1 MYLAEIR
8 GKVSSLIE
16 KKEDVLTSNVLS
28 FFKYADRAVF
38 LKGYLHELGVDISKH
53 EAKQAIFE
61 FWPQYQDGTEPDV
74 VIQTSNYYLLLEA
87 KYFSDFGKETPKTK
101 AQLTRE
107 VENGKREANNQGKL
121 FKLIAITADS
131 YERSERL
138 DSLPK
143 GLIPFCKWTNW
154 QTVAKYLKQVLE
166 NQQGIRLEDAIFARD
181 LYELLDKK
189 NLRSFIGLQESLII
203 RGVLEHCDQVFF
215 EARTAKHR
223 GDFIGFQ
230 ESLSTIAVIIQIP
243 QCIFFDRRKRLFQ
256 PYDYPILPR
265 QISEEIFIWRKDAS

>member
-8 GKVSSLIE
+8 GKLSSLIE
-16 KKEDVLTSNVLS
+16 KKEDVLTSNVFS

-38 LKGYLHELGVDISKH
+38 LKGYLHELGVDISEH
-53 EAKQAIFE
+53 EAKHAIFE

-87 KYFSDFGKETPKTK
+87 KYFSDFGKKTPNTK

-121 FKLIAITADS
+121 FKFIAITADS
-131 YERSERL
+131 YERPERL

-166 NQQGIRLEDAIFARD
+166 NQQGIRLEDKIFASD

-189 NLRSFIGLQESLII
+189 NLRSFIGLSESLFINKALKAQSRI
-203 RGVLEHCDQVFF
+203 FF
-215 EARTAKHR
+215 DAKTAKFR
-223 GDFIGFQ
+223 GDFIGFD
-230 ESLSTIAVIIQIP
+230 ESLSVIKPLMILPSYIFLNKRKQLFLHSEYP
-243 QCIFFDRRKRLFQ
+243 LMNNQLNTPVIFFRR
-256 PYDYPILPR
+256 
-265 QISEEIFIWRKDAS
+265 S

>member
-8 GKVSSLIE
+8 GKLSSLIE
-16 KKEDVLTSNVLS
+16 KKEDVLTSNVFS

-74 VIQTSNYYLLLEA
+74 VIQTNNYYLLLEA

-131 YERSERL
+131 YERPERL

-166 NQQGIRLEDAIFARD
+166 NQQGMRLEDKIFASD

-189 NLRSFIGLQESLII
+189 NLRSFIGLSESLFINKALKAQSRI
-203 RGVLEHCDQVFF
+203 FF
-215 EARTAKHR
+215 DAKMAKFR
-223 GDFIGFQ
+223 GDFIGFD
-230 ESLSTIAVIIQIP
+230 ESLSAIKPLMILPNYIFLNRRKQLFLHSEYPFMNNRINTPV
-243 QCIFFDRRKRLFQ
+243 IFFRR
-256 PYDYPILPR
+256 
-265 QISEEIFIWRKDAS
+265 S

>member
-8 GKVSSLIE
+8 GKLSSLIE
-16 KKEDVLTSNVLS
+16 KKEDVLTSNVFS

-74 VIQTSNYYLLLEA
+74 VIQTNNYYLLLEA

-121 FKLIAITADS
+121 FKLIAVTADS
-131 YERSERL
+131 YERPERL

-166 NQQGIRLEDAIFARD
+166 NQQGIRLEDKIFASD

-189 NLRSFIGLQESLII
+189 NLRSFIGLSESLFVNKALKTQSRI
-203 RGVLEHCDQVFF
+203 FF
-215 EARTAKHR
+215 DAKMAEFR
-223 GDFIGFQ
+223 GDFIGFD
-230 ESLSTIAVIIQIP
+230 ESLSANKPLMILPSYIFLNKRKQLFLHSEYPLMDNQINTP
-243 QCIFFDRRKRLFQ
+243 VIFFRR
-256 PYDYPILPR
+256 
-265 QISEEIFIWRKDAS
+265 S

>member
-8 GKVSSLIE
+8 GKLSSLIE

-38 LKGYLHELGVDISKH
+38 LKGYLHELGVDISEH

-107 VENGKREANNQGKL
+107 VENGKREANNQGKI

-131 YERSERL
+131 YERPERL

-166 NQQGIRLEDAIFARD
+166 NQQGIRLEDKIFASD

-189 NLRSFIGLQESLII
+189 TLRSFIGLSESLFINKALKAQSRI
-203 RGVLEHCDQVFF
+203 FF
-215 EARTAKHR
+215 DAKTAKFR
-223 GDFIGFQ
+223 GDFIGFD
-230 ESLSTIAVIIQIP
+230 ESLSVIKPLMILPSYIFLKKRKQLFLHSEYP
-243 QCIFFDRRKRLFQ
+243 LMNNQLNTPVIFFRR
-256 PYDYPILPR
+256 
-265 QISEEIFIWRKDAS
+265 S